1 MTDGEPKTFEDLV
14 LQEAQILKWVTLLP
28 YCDGEVTDTCSSL
41 TTGLTI
47 VPFHIAGERL

>member
-1 MTDGEPKTFEDLV
+1 MTDEGQKTLEGLV
-14 LQEAQILKWVTLLP
+14 LQEAQILKRVALLP

-47 VPFHIAGERL
+47 VPFHIARERL